1 MSESSLP
8 PEQWRPLFD
17 KAGIEFGYRPL
28 AARAGLTHTRVHRL
42 VRGGG
47 TTDDAIQAVADA
59 LGVKASK
66 VRELRDEPALDIE
79 PFTLPDDAG
88 RLTDAE
94 RDVIRAMV
102 RALLNARELHHA
114 DQPETDTDSPAPPGA
129 QTQAGP
135 PQEDESLDDGEPG
148 TAAGVDAAAFAVLD
162 ADTELDIDGVVDDEE
177 QPG

>member
-1 MSESSLP
+1 MVKAVSESSLP

-66 VRELRDEPALDIE
+66 VRELRNEPAVDIE

-88 RLTDAE
+88 RLTNGE

-114 DQPETDTDSPAPPGA
+114 DQPETDTDSSAPTGA
-129 QTQAGP
+129 S
-135 PQEDESLDDGEPG
+135 DETSK
-148 TAAGVDAAAFAVLD
+148 
-162 ADTELDIDGVVDDEE
+162 DEE
-177 QPG
+177 DRSPDEPESAVAGLDRAEADLREHVKRNKNRSDKRA